1 LSCVPGT
8 PRAHT
13 NDEQTT
19 GAVKPTPETL
29 KALAELARHG
39 STDLVVAVLAMGRQ
53 AQDIVPECVGLSLA
67 LFEDGL
73 TFTLAAS
80 AEEIAA
86 LDAVQYIDG
95 GPCVAGAHDDETIEA
110 NAGDFIDE
118 DRWLMYARASAAAGV
133 ASSLTLPIVRGE
145 QVWGSVN
152 LYAATDNAFTGHHE
166 ELAAALGASAEQ
178 AVLNADLSF
187 RTRLAAAEAPKRVAE
202 QEEIQVALGIIAAS
216 QHVDIP
222 AARERLREAAARA
235 GITEVQAARA
245 VRGLLLSE

>member
-1 LSCVPGT
+1 V
-8 PRAHT
+8 
-13 NDEQTT
+13 E
-19 GAVKPTPETL
+19 PTPETR

-39 STDLVVAVLAMGRQ
+39 STDLAVVVLAMGRQ

-67 LFEDGL
+67 LFDEGL
-73 TFTLAAS
+73 TFTLVAS

-86 LDAVQYIDG
+86 LDAVQYLDG
-95 GPCVAGAHDDETIEA
+95 GPCVAAAHDEETIEA
-110 NAGDFIDE
+110 HAGDLIDE
-118 DRWLMYARASAAAGV
+118 DRWLLYARASAAAGV
-133 ASSLTLPIVRGE
+133 ASSLTLPIVSGE
-145 QVWGSVN
+145 QVKGSVN
-152 LYAATDNAFTGHHE
+152 LYAATESAFAGHHE

-178 AVLNADLSF
+178 AVLNANLSF
-187 RTRLAAAEAPKRVAE
+187 STRLAAAEAPVRVVE

-235 GITEVQAARA
+235 GITDVQAARA